1 MTYFIGGYCVN
12 STNSINAA
20 FIKEKALEIQKSQ
33 PFHYLSQFIY
43 PQIIFSCNGSVTKWI
58 FGAYSMGSLNQPE
71 LQIWRQTS
79 PNNYRKVAFSLVDTS
94 ILVGPNLFEF
104 IPQTQ
109 LQFQEGDMLG
119 VYSNMTN
126 EDSLVLYEQRGSGP
140 MNLEI
145 GPVLDS
151 LLPTTVSQQLNAVS
165 YNDFPLVTV
174 EIS

>member
-1 MTYFIGGYCVN
+1 
-12 STNSINAA
+12 
-20 FIKEKALEIQKSQ
+20 
-33 PFHYLSQFIY
+33 
-43 PQIIFSCNGSVTKWI
+43 
-58 FGAYSMGSLNQPE
+58 MGSLNQPE